1 MISFTHQ
8 RCRYS
13 RNRERW
19 LFTLIAAL
27 WIAQAGGARSTAEEP
42 GVASEPTSA
51 QREFWSFRRLSRV
64 APPRV
69 RHPDQTRTPLDQ
81 FVLARLE
88 ERGQVFAQEADR
100 RMLVRRLYLDL
111 IGLPPSPA
119 QVAQFLADPA
129 PNAYEVLVDRLLA
142 SPHYGERWG
151 RQWLDVVGYADS
163 NGYIRHDSPRP
174 LAYHYRDFVI
184 QSFNTDKPYDQFW
197 REQLAGDELVHPGE
211 AKPLSTGDLDTLIAT
226 HFLRNAPD
234 GTDNTEGNEITRVM
248 ERYAVLES
256 LLQITMSAMF
266 GITIECARCH
276 NHKFDPIPQRDYY
289 ALQAVFYPAFN
300 VKNWTQP
307 KDRWFHAAGSAA
319 TAAWRVANEKVD
331 QDVASLR
338 VEFDDWLLQNRPPGV
353 VQFRD
358 DFSGDSLS
366 AHWSDTA
373 RGGDTSLSHPAVRL
387 KAGPAAAAHLQEGRL
402 LLRATPSPP
411 GDTGGLVTKQ
421 GFEWTP
427 KQAGDWIQAT
437 FDLIDVQGLDGNPA
451 TRIGYRIAP
460 HVDEDDHSG
469 EKSPSKSKSP
479 GGSLLIDGN
488 PAGGAT
494 VHVAQPGKEPKQIGI
509 LGKSGYSP
517 GHNFGVRITRL
528 GGDQILLEHRVDGR
542 PELPTQRLKAEH
554 LPAGGF
560 GFEVCCSRSFAIDNV
575 IVEGSSGG
583 KGEAAASGGRGMF
596 EGNLA
601 RRQLQLTNALA
612 AAERRRAVEP
622 ERIAWATDLSDQ
634 PPVVPL
640 LKRGDYFQHGPPV
653 DPGPLAVLV
662 ESDNRMQIEPPASG
676 AKTTGRRLAFAQWAT
691 RPGSRAA
698 ALLARVQ
705 ADRLWRGHFGQGLV
719 PTPEN
724 FGASGVRPTHPEL
737 LEWLASRLVEERWR
751 LKPIHREI
759 VLSRTY
765 RQTSEAD
772 DPTIERDP
780 DNLHYSRFPAHRLEA
795 ELIRDGMLAAAGTL
809 NLKRGGPS
817 VDFVDSGNR
826 QIVLPAP
833 RGPDPHEVDRRS
845 IYIRHR
851 RSQPVTFLQVFD
863 QAVPEPNCT
872 ARSTATVV
880 AQSLTMINGEFAVR
894 MGQEFAAR
902 LEQEVGP
909 MAEDRI
915 RQAFRI
921 ALTREPDAA
930 ELARCAEF
938 IRRQSALRAPANP
951 READRS
957 ALADFC
963 RMLLATNEF
972 IQKQ

>member
-1 MISFTHQ
+1 MILFTHQ
-8 RCRYS
+8 WCRYS

-19 LFTLIAAL
+19 LCTLIAAL
-27 WIAQAGGARSTAEEP
+27 LIAPAEWARLTAEEP

-51 QREFWSFRRLSRV
+51 QRDFWSFRPLSRV
-64 APPRV
+64 APPLV
-69 RHPDQTRTPLDQ
+69 RHADQTRTPLDQ

-88 ERGQVFAQEADR
+88 ERGQAFAPEADR
-100 RMLVRRLYLDL
+100 RMIVRRVYLDL

-119 QVAQFLADPA
+119 QVVQFLNDPT

-184 QSFNTDKPYDQFW
+184 QSLNTDKPYDQFW
-197 REQLAGDELVHPGE
+197 REQLAGDELTRRSE
-211 AKPLSTGDLDTLIAT
+211 SKPLSTGDLETLIAT

-266 GITIECARCH
+266 GITIDCARCH

-331 QDVASLR
+331 REVAALG
-338 VEFDDWLLQNRPPGV
+338 VEFDDWLLQNRPPGAV
-353 VQFRD
+353 LFRD
-358 DFSGDSLS
+358 DFSGDSLTT
-366 AHWSDTA
+366 HWRDSA
-373 RGGDTSLSHPAVRL
+373 RGDNASLGKPAVRPQ
-387 KAGPAAAAHLQEGRL
+387 AGEVAPALLQDGRL
-402 LLRATPSPP
+402 SLRTTSPP
-411 GDTGGLVTKQ
+411 GSDAGGLVTKRV
-421 GFEWTP
+421 FEWTP
-427 KQAGDWIQAT
+427 KQAGDWIQTT
-437 FDLIDVQGLDGNPA
+437 FDLVDVRGLDGNPA
-451 TRIGYRIAP
+451 TRISYRIAR
-460 HVDEDDHSG
+460 HDDNEDPSG
-469 EKSPSKSKSP
+469 EKLSSKSP

-494 VHVAQPGKEPKQIGI
+494 VHVAQPGKETKQIGI

-542 PELPTQRLKAEH
+542 PEPPTQRLKAEH

-601 RRQLQLTNALA
+601 RRQLQLTNSLA
-612 AAERRRAVEP
+612 AAERQRAVEP

-662 ESDNRMQIEPPASG
+662 ERDNRMQIEPPASG
-676 AKTTGRRLAFAQWAT
+676 VKTTGRRLAFAQWAT

-724 FGASGVRPTHPEL
+724 FGASGVQPTHPEL
-737 LEWLASRLVEERWR
+737 LEWLASRLVAESWR

-772 DPTIERDP
+772 DRTIERDP
-780 DNLHYSRFPAHRLEA
+780 ENLHYSRFPAHRLEA
-795 ELIRDGMLAAAGTL
+795 ELIRDGMLAAAGRL
-809 NLKRGGPS
+809 NLKRSGPS
-817 VDFVDSGNR
+817 VDFVDRGNR

-833 RGPDPHEVDRRS
+833 RAPDPHEMDRRS

-851 RSQPVTFLQVFD
+851 RSQPLTFLQVFD

-880 AQSLTMINGEFAVR
+880 AQSLTLINGEFAVR

-902 LEQEVGP
+902 LEQEAGP
-909 MAEDRI
+909 MPEDRI
-915 RQAFRI
+915 RQAFRV
-921 ALTREPDAA
+921 ALVREPDAS
-930 ELARCAEF
+930 ELARCGEF
-938 IRRQSALRAPANP
+938 IRKQSALRASANP
-951 READRS
+951 QEADRS